1 MKQFPRL
8 GQRNSAATDMP
19 VLPSLTLLLAIM
31 TTCLAPTVD
40 GGEVRPALETSVDAS
55 EQTADDLAEDGDNGD
70 DDAKAEK
77 ESQAPGTFIASE
89 QIRVD
94 NALPLPV
101 DI

>member
-40 GGEVRPALETSVDAS
+40 GGEARPALETSVDAS

-77 ESQAPGTFIASE
+77 ERPFGHSWAFASLKPGRGAAG
-89 QIRVD
+89 V
-94 NALPLPV
+94 
-101 DI
+101 